1 MKINTIFQLIIVYSF
16 VDEKK
21 ILTSSNFL
29 PRGSSRG
36 GGGGCIVFIFLSFL
50 RFGSIGREGTGSS
63 GEIAR
68 LPGNSISSS
77 ANLITGSDTGNWGG
91 V

>member
-1 MKINTIFQLIIVYSF
+1 MKKKFLRPRISF
-16 VDEKK
+16 LE
-21 ILTSSNFL
+21 IL
-29 PRGSSRG
+29 R